1 MKYNL
6 ECAYCG
12 SEFESKRSD
21 ALYCSDSCRTMNS
34 RDKRQK
40 VQPHAEYKLNYVG
53 EEDQTISNKAKSVGM
68 ETEEYIKFIS
78 LNSVHDYSEL
88 LLEKRTLEDLNKKL
102 KAKLSFFTGSLEK
115 GIFLDIEYETHG
127 QIYEAMDKY
136 EKKFNTLEE
145 YVIYVSL
152 NLNQVITDI
161 IKKTAAVALEEMRKK

>member
-1 MKYNL
+1 MKYNI

-12 SEFESKRSD
+12 SEFESKRND

-40 VQPHAEYKLNYVG
+40 VQPNAEYKLNYVG
-53 EEDQTISNKAKSVGM
+53 EEDQTISNKAKLVGM

-115 GIFLDIEYETHG
+115 GIFLDIDYEMHG
-127 QIYEAMDKY
+127 QIYQEMDRY
-136 EKKFNTLEE
+136 EKNFNTPEE
-145 YVIYVSL
+145 YIIYVSS
-152 NLNQVITDI
+152 NMNKI
-161 IKKTAAVALEEMRKK
+161 IKNTMKETVVATIKEMRKK

>member
-88 LLEKRTLEDLNKKL
+88 LLEKRKLADLNKKL

-115 GIFLDIEYETHG
+115 GIFLDIDYEMHG
-127 QIYEAMDKY
+127 QIYQEMDRY
-136 EKKFNTLEE
+136 EKKFDTLEE
-145 YVIYVSL
+145 YIIYVSS
-152 NLNQVITDI
+152 NMDRIIADI
-161 IKKTAAVALEEMRKK
+161 IKKTVNAAIKEMCKK